1 MLAVKG
7 YACCITVAELVG
19 ATVVGDVDG
28 GGIRRKDEKKEQR
41 KTHEFIALVPFLYYI
56 YTAFKHTNVFSYFF
70 YFFYFFLFHT
80 NSLCQSR
87 KKRDMTLAELFP
99 FHRTEVREL
108 VVGSVLVALQKVFL
122 FVKVVDHAL

>member
-56 YTAFKHTNVFSYFF
+56 YTAFRHTNVLVFL
-70 YFFYFFLFHT
+70 FFLF
-80 NSLCQSR
+80 
-87 KKRDMTLAELFP
+87 
-99 FHRTEVREL
+99 
-108 VVGSVLVALQKVFL
+108 FL
-122 FVKVVDHAL
+122 FFFIPYELSLSIAEEA